1 MLLTP
6 PLPSFLLLST
16 PTTDCW
22 LRFLWRGIKTWRMP
36 RLRMGGV
43 GSNIYDEQGSAGG
56 SAGISAAHPTP
67 LDIPIR
73 LIENRIQCDPPF
85 DIHSNAITANAS
97 GPFEASTEHKVWCMH
112 KRKKKFGRCVKCGGN
127 RKQGSGGGNGS
138 SFILMRQV
146 AVRSNWSML
155 SSTSSM
161 NVVTSSLYVS
171 LAPSLQKTRLLKSKA
186 DQSLHNLMKLV
197 SY

>member
-1 MLLTP
+1 
-6 PLPSFLLLST
+6 
-16 PTTDCW
+16 
-22 LRFLWRGIKTWRMP
+22 
-36 RLRMGGV
+36 
-43 GSNIYDEQGSAGG
+43 
-56 SAGISAAHPTP
+56 
-67 LDIPIR
+67 
-73 LIENRIQCDPPF
+73 
-85 DIHSNAITANAS
+85 
-97 GPFEASTEHKVWCMH
+97 MH

-127 RKQGSGGGNGS
+127 RKQDSGGGNGI

-146 AVRSNWSML
+146 AVRSNWPML